1 MPAGIALVMQAKDP
15 ANDYIFLIVIL
26 YLEIVLISKTW
37 RAFT

>member
-15 ANDYIFLIVIL
+15 TNDNIFLIVIL
-26 YLEIVLISKTW
+26 YLEIVLISITW